1 MVCALAATCL
11 LARAQPTG
19 RCVISGTVVDGSSG
33 DPVHKAIV
41 TVTWHGTPRSWATTR
56 TDSSGVFRFEGL
68 PTGTFD
74 LRATKAGL
82 GTAAYGANSARELG
96 GTITLGDGESRQ
108 GLKLRFV
115 HTATITGHVL
125 DADGDPLPF
134 SNVTLLRPGRNL
146 GERVL
151 VQAGTGS
158 TDDRGEYRI
167 LNISPG
173 QYYLRADPNAA
184 RRNMFPG
191 LAGEREHLRE
201 VPQFLGGARE
211 SKDATPLL
219 IHGGEN
225 LTGLDFRIG
234 TEPAAHLTGHITG
247 VPDLVPPPKP
257 DPGAVRMRGDERTI
271 IIAVSPLEEGVMR
284 WNSGAGAQA
293 PEYKFDLGEMV
304 PGRYRVEASVE
315 NDKKTYAAS
324 QVVDTRQISGE
335 LVLALAPAVDIKG
348 HFQMEGPTGQQKN
361 SFEVRLTNNGIRRS
375 ANVAADGSFTLL
387 QVPPGEWQW
396 TIDPFPRGAFLKS
409 GHFGDKDITFARL
422 EVASGSD
429 AQLHIVAS
437 TRAAKIDGEVDA
449 GSGDSKRAGILLAP
463 LGDRHNLARFYYSVA
478 ADDSGKFRMLGI
490 APGKYKI
497 FALEKMA
504 GANFRNPEAADQLN
518 ELGEEIDLAEGASL
532 TLHPKLIPMERAREA
547 LP

>member
-1 MVCALAATCL
+1 
-11 LARAQPTG
+11 
-19 RCVISGTVVDGSSG
+19 VISGIVVDASSG
-33 DPVHKAIV
+33 DPIHKAIV

-56 TDSSGVFRFEGL
+56 TDSSGTFRFEGL
-68 PTGTFD
+68 PAGTFD

-82 GTAAYGANSARELG
+82 GTASYGSNNPRELG

-115 HTATITGHVL
+115 HTASITGHVL
-125 DADGDPLPF
+125 DSDGDPLPF

-151 VQAGTGS
+151 VQAGAGS
-158 TDDRGEYRI
+158 TDDRGEYKI
-167 LNISPG
+167 SNINPG
-173 QYYLRADPNAA
+173 QYYLRADPNAP
-184 RRNMFPG
+184 RVQMFVNR
-191 LAGEREHLRE
+191 AAEREHLRE

-211 SKDATPLL
+211 SKDATPLV

-234 TEPAAHLTGHITG
+234 TEPAVHLTGHVTG
-247 VPDLVPPPKP
+247 VPDLGTMPKP
-257 DPGAVRMRGDERTI
+257 EPGTVQMRGDERTI
-271 IIAVSPLEEGVMR
+271 MISVGAIDEGVMR
-284 WNSGAGAQA
+284 WIGGGSASA
-293 PEYKFDLGEMV
+293 PDYKFDLGEMI
-304 PGRYRVEASVE
+304 PGRYRIEASIE
-315 NDKKTYAAS
+315 NDKKTYTAS
-324 QVVDTRQISGE
+324 QVVDTRQLSGE

-361 SFEVRLTNNGIRRS
+361 SFEVRLTGNNGIRRGIT
-375 ANVAADGSFTLL
+375 AKVAPDGNFTLV
-387 QVPPGEWQW
+387 QVPVGEWQW

-409 GHFGDKDITFARL
+409 VHFGDKEVTFARL
-422 EVASGSD
+422 EVGSGSD
-429 AQLHIVAS
+429 AQLKIVAS
-437 TRAAKIDGEVDA
+437 TRSAKIDGEVDA

-497 FALEKMA
+497 FALEKMV
-504 GANFRNPEAADQLN
+504 GADFRNPEAADQLK
-518 ELGEEIDLAEGASL
+518 ELGEEIDLAEGGSL

>member
-1 MVCALAATCL
+1 MLRPAI
-11 LARAQPTG
+11 PS
-19 RCVISGTVVDGSSG
+19 I
-33 DPVHKAIV
+33 KAIV
-41 TVTWHGTPRSWATTR
+41 TVTWHGAPRSWATTR

-68 PTGTFD
+68 PAGTYD

-82 GTAAYGANSARELG
+82 GTAAYGANNARELG

-115 HTATITGHVL
+115 HTASITGHVL
-125 DADGDPLPF
+125 DSDGDPLPF

-151 VQAGTGS
+151 VQAGAGS

-167 LNISPG
+167 LNINPG
-173 QYYLRADPNAA
+173 QYYLRADPNAPNRQA
-184 RRNMFPG
+184 FSGR
-191 LAGEREHLRE
+191 ADEREHLRE
-201 VPQFLGGARE
+201 VPQFHGGARE
-211 SKDATPLL
+211 SKDATPLI

-234 TEPAAHLTGHITG
+234 TEPAVHLTGHVTG
-247 VPDLVPPPKP
+247 VPDLGPMPQPA
-257 DPGAVRMRGDERTI
+257 PGTVWMNGNQRI
-271 IIAVSPLEEGVMR
+271 VSISIYPIEEGMMR
-284 WNSGAGAQA
+284 WNSGNVAQA
-293 PEYKFDLGEMV
+293 PEYNFDLGELI
-304 PGRYRVEASVE
+304 PGRYRIEASVE
-315 NDKKTYAAS
+315 NDKKTYTAS
-324 QVVDTRQISGE
+324 QVIDTRQISGE
-335 LVLALAPAVDIKG
+335 VVLALAPAVDIKG

-361 SFEVRLTNNGIRRS
+361 SFDVRLTRNNGMRNS
-375 ANVAADGSFTLL
+375 FTAHVAADGSFTLL

-396 TIDPFPRGAFLKS
+396 TIDGFPRNGFLKWA
-409 GHFGDKDITFARL
+409 HFGDKEVTFVRL

-429 AQLHIVAS
+429 AQLNIVAS

-463 LGDRHNLARFYYSVA
+463 LGNRHLLARFYYSVA

-497 FALEKMA
+497 FALEKMV
-504 GANFRNPEAADQLN
+504 GADFRNPEAADQLN
-518 ELGEEIDLAEGASL
+518 ELGEEIELTEGASL
-532 TLHPKLIPMERAREA
+532 TLHPKLIPIERAREA